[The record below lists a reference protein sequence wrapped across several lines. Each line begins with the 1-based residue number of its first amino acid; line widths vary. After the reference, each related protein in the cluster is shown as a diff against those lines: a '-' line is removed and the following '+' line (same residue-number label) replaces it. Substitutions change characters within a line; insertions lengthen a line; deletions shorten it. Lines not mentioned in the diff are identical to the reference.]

1 MRTLISQWQCVT
13 SPFVI
18 SATSPPFPRRC
29 VRLSSSSSFTPARHR
44 RLSSLSIRNV
54 SHESAD
60 QTSSSRPRTLYPG
73 GYKRPELAVPG
84 LLLRLD
90 ADEVMSGNR
99 EETLDLIDRALAKS
113 VQIVVIDG
121 GATAGRLYEAA
132 CLLKSLVK
140 GRAYLLIAER
150 VDIATAVGA
159 SGVALADEG
168 KTNFSNFIQF

>member
-1 MRTLISQWQCVT
+1 MRILISHRQCVT
-13 SPFVI
+13 SPFLI
-18 SATSPPFPRRC
+18 SAASPPFPGRC
-29 VRLSSSSSFTPARHR
+29 FQLSSFTAPRHR
-44 RLSSLSIRNV
+44 RLPSLSIRNV

-90 ADEVMSGNR
+90 ADEVMIGNR
-99 EETLDLIDRALAKS
+99 EETVDLVDRALAKS

-121 GATAGRLYEAA
+121 GATAGKLYEAA

-150 VDIATAVGA
+150 VDIASAVGA
-159 SGVALADEG
+159 SGVALSDEG
-168 KTNFSNFIQF
+168 KSNFCKFIQF

>member
-1 MRTLISQWQCVT
+1 MT
-13 SPFVI
+13 SPFLI
-18 SATSPPFPRRC
+18 SAASPPFPGRC
-29 VRLSSSSSFTPARHR
+29 FKLSSFTPPRHR
-44 RLSSLSIRNV
+44 RFSSLSIRNI

-99 EETLDLIDRALAKS
+99 EETLDLVDRALAKS

-121 GATAGRLYEAA
+121 GATAGKLYEAA

-150 VDIATAVGA
+150 VDIASAVGA
-159 SGVALADEG
+159 SGVALSDEG
-168 KTNFSNFIQF
+168 NN

>member
-1 MRTLISQWQCVT
+1 MRTLISHRQCVT
-13 SPFVI
+13 SPFLI
-18 SATSPPFPRRC
+18 SATSPPFPGRC
-29 VRLSSSSSFTPARHR
+29 FRLSSSSSFSPSRHR

-60 QTSSSRPRTLYPG
+60 QTSSSKPRTLYPG

-90 ADEVMSGNR
+90 ADDVMSGNR
-99 EETLDLIDRALAKS
+99 EETLDLVDRALAKS

-121 GATAGRLYEAA
+121 GATAGKLYEAA

-159 SGVALADEG
+159 SGVALSDEG
-168 KTNFSNFIQF
+168 KLNYCNFIQF